1 MGIKNIKINV
11 SLTNFMFHIM
21 KIFVVLQPKNY
32 TQGNIVSK
40 KGIKLT

>member
-11 SLTNFMFHIM
+11 SYNKLY
-21 KIFVVLQPKNY
+21 VLYYYICVAKPKNY

-40 KGIKLT
+40 KRIKLT

>member
-11 SLTNFMFHIM
+11 SYNKLYVCYYENICGA
-21 KIFVVLQPKNY
+21 KAKNY